1 MGAPL
6 DPALRAG
13 CRERRRRAA
22 APATAARPSPAGAGP
37 RARRAA
43 GPAALAR
50 PSPTATP
57 ELPGGRGGGVPPPRP
72 GGHTVAGA
80 SCSLAASRSWSAS
93 MSAARSER

>member
-72 GGHTVAGA
+72 GGQYQ
-80 SCSLAASRSWSAS
+80 
-93 MSAARSER
+93 MARLQRTNQYRLPPRRR